1 MMLMNEISQAE
12 LALNIVTL

>member
-1 MMLMNEISQAE
+1 MLMNEISQAE